1 MEIKS
6 NILSVLR
13 VINIIVHHLERPTWT
28 SADDQFGYNMPF
40 PDEDDKYKRA
50 KEYMYLSELLSKSGI
65 EKKDYPTIAMI
76 LKSMA
81 LMTMASVATIRDPSE
96 YDETKAL
103 TWADYFKSG
112 NPHFDSLLTTVGID
126 LSGYPKKEDY
136 QLAQKMVKILGKSV
150 LKTEEVQNIFNTS
163 GAKKEFG
170 IDDDKAE
177 EMGLHGAVQLYRG
190 LANLSKN
197 AYTMVTTV
205 GEEWD
210 MDRGV
215 STSMMLEVAQNFATE
230 YKNGSGYNVVIVI
243 NNPKRQGF
251 VADNLSGYSESE
263 VILSGRL
270 KIKSVYPPSAYN
282 GYITNVFADLL

>member
-1 MEIKS
+1 MEVKS
-6 NILSVLR
+6 KILSVLR
-13 VINIIVHHLERPTWT
+13 VINVIVERLKPPTWT
-28 SADDQFGYNMPF
+28 SVEYDLGFLPY
-40 PDEDDKYKRA
+40 PDEDDRYNKA
-50 KEYMYLSELLSKSGI
+50 KEYKYLSELLVKSGI
-65 EKKDYPTIAMI
+65 EKEDYPTIAMI

-81 LMTMASVATIRDPSE
+81 LMTMASVETIRDPSG

-112 NPHFDSLLTTVGID
+112 YAHFDSLLTTVGVD

-136 QLAQKMVKILGKSV
+136 QLAQKMVRVLGKSI

-163 GAKKEFG
+163 GVQKEFDIG
-170 IDDDKAE
+170 DSKARD
-177 EMGLHGAVQLYRG
+177 MGLYGADVLYRG
-190 LANLSKN
+190 LKNLSAN
-197 AYTMVTTV
+197 AFALLTTV

-215 STSMMLEVAQNFATE
+215 STSMIIEVAENFAIEDMHGTN
-230 YKNGSGYNVVIVI
+230 KVVIVI

-251 VADNLSGYSESE
+251 VADNLSGFNESE

-270 KIKSVYPPSAYN
+270 KIKTVAKADRSN
-282 GYITNVFADLL
+282 NYITTVYADLL